1 MSGTKKLFM
10 MTQRASAL
18 NAEGRVYDEIVDI
31 IADEWCINRQLSESV
46 VKSWWDGKVSKS
58 FNWEEEVEISG
69 Y

>member
-10 MTQRASAL
+10 MTQRASEL
-18 NAEGRVYDEIVDI
+18 NAEGKVYDEIVDI

-46 VKSWWDGKVSKS
+46 VKSLWDGKVSKS
-58 FNWEEEVEISG
+58 FNWEEEVGIRG